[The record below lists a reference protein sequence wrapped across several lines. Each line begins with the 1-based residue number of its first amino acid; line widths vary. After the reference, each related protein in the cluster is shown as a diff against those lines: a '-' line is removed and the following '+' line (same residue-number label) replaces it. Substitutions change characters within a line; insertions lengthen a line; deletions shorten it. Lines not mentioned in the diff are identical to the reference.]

1 MNATPSIPASHA
13 RKTLHRNL
21 SCGARQY
28 ELYVTQSCLSMSR
41 LVMLLFAVSC
51 RAVWSRAKGLPSLS
65 WLNGPGAWGLAL
77 PLYTFLRAPFL

>member
-28 ELYVTQSCLSMSR
+28 GLYVTQSCLSMSR
-41 LVMLLFAVSC
+41 LVMLLFALMSSSLVA
-51 RAVWSRAKGLPSLS
+51 REGAAK
-65 WLNGPGAWGLAL
+65 
-77 PLYTFLRAPFL
+77 PFLAQRS